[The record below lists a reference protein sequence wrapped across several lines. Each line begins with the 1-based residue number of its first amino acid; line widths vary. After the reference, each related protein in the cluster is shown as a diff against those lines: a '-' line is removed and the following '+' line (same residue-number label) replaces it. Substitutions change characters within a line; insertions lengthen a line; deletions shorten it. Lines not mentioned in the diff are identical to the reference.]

1 MNYLKAILLSAVV
14 ALAIIFMIQ
23 NIEPLSHPLAVRL
36 NLFFVHLETTPYPTY
51 LVILLAFFVGLL
63 AASLLGLAER
73 FRLRK
78 GLKVKDKEI
87 KNLRNELN
95 SLRNLPITQETAPP
109 PEDGPAPEPVEE
121 TAEDARPE
129 EVR

>member
-23 NIEPLSHPLAVRL
+23 NIEPLSHPLGVRL
-36 NLFFVHLETTPYPTY
+36 NLFFVHFESTAYPTY
-51 LVILLAFFVGLL
+51 LVILLSFFVGLL

-78 GLKVKDKEI
+78 GLRAKDKEI
-87 KNLRNELN
+87 GALRNELN
-95 SLRNLPITQETAPP
+95 SLRNLPLTHEVAAGGK
-109 PEDGPAPEPVEE
+109 EPAAEPPVEE
-121 TAEDARPE
+121 AAVEPGEEAR
-129 EVR
+129 